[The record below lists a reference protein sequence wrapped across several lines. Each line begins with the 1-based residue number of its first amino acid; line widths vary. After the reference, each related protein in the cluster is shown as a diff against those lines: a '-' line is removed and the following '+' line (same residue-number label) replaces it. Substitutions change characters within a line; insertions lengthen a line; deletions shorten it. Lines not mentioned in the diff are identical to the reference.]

1 MGLDSVAMDIMPL
14 GSIGTFIRGNGIQKK
29 DFTDSG
35 VGCIHYGQI
44 HTFYGT
50 FALETK
56 TFVSAEHAKKL
67 RKAKKGDLVIAT
79 TSEDVDGVC
88 KAVAWLGNED
98 IAISSDAYIFRHNQ
112 NPKYI
117 SYLFQTR
124 MFHEH
129 KKRYATGTKVIR
141 VSGANIAKF
150 QAPIPPLPVQEEI
163 VSILDKFT
171 KLEAELEAELEA
183 RKKQYDYYR
192 NQLLSPIEIGDKW
205 YINEKEIEWRTLGD
219 VGKICMCKRVMKNQ
233 TNIEGGIPFYKIG
246 TFGKDADAFISEDLY
261 LDYKSRY
268 SFPNRGEVL
277 ISAAGTIGR
286 AVIYNGE
293 PAYFQDSNIVW
304 IQNDESIVKNK
315 YLFYYYQIVNWKTDG
330 GTISR
335 LYNDNLA
342 KTKIPIPPLEEQE
355 RIVAILDKFDA
366 LVNDISIGLPAEL
379 TFRRQQYEYYLN
391 KLLTFKN
398 KDNGKGV

>member
-1 MGLDSVAMDIMPL
+1 MTFYLNRLLSLLDSNGKMGLDSVAMDIMPL
-14 GSIGTFIRGNGIQKK
+14 GSIGTFIRGNGIQKE

-98 IAISSDAYIFRHNQ
+98 IAISSGAYIFRHNQ

-129 KKRYATGTKVIR
+129 KKRYATGTKVIH

-183 RKKQYDYYR
+183 RKKQYDYY
-192 NQLLSPIEIGDKW
+192 
-205 YINEKEIEWRTLGD
+205 
-219 VGKICMCKRVMKNQ
+219 
-233 TNIEGGIPFYKIG
+233 
-246 TFGKDADAFISEDLY
+246 
-261 LDYKSRY
+261 
-268 SFPNRGEVL
+268 
-277 ISAAGTIGR
+277 
-286 AVIYNGE
+286 
-293 PAYFQDSNIVW
+293 
-304 IQNDESIVKNK
+304 
-315 YLFYYYQIVNWKTDG
+315 
-330 GTISR
+330 
-335 LYNDNLA
+335 
-342 KTKIPIPPLEEQE
+342 
-355 RIVAILDKFDA
+355 
-366 LVNDISIGLPAEL
+366 
-379 TFRRQQYEYYLN
+379 LN